1 MPPHFQQNVKWWQ
14 GHINCKNTKTRR
26 FEFTPFQLFPYTT
39 PEEREEYYDTEGEG
53 EYSPGTLRYDRVG
66 AGNHREPDLWQKA
79 LEPCPDSKMYV

>member
-26 FEFTPFQLFPYTT
+26 FEFTPFQLFPYIT
-39 PEEREEYYDTEGEG
+39 PMEREEYYDTEGEG

-66 AGNHREPDLWQKA
+66 VGNHRRDMENMRKA
-79 LEPCPDSKMYV
+79 EAKSSDTDPT